1 MSDIV
6 PEITKEEEIDP
17 LLARLNIA
25 TQHKAPAEKKEA
37 EWNFDLDI
45 EEMKAE
51 AEKKEPPPEEKDPGT
66 KAELKPDPKPV
77 KITEGAKRSSAR
89 TAVSML
95 DLTQKGLF
103 TPLIIRKY
111 KKKFTPEEQERV
123 LQNETKK
130 KKDLTE
136 EDQLLGSKFEK
147 LMAKM
152 NKKLDAVPL
161 DETEKKDL
169 EEAFYSYFDF
179 KEKTLPPEWFVGL
192 AITNSIGKRAIDLFT
207 D

>member
-1 MSDIV
+1 
-6 PEITKEEEIDP
+6 
-17 LLARLNIA
+17 
-25 TQHKAPAEKKEA
+25 
-37 EWNFDLDI
+37 
-45 EEMKAE
+45 MKAD
-51 AEKKEPPPEEKDPGT
+51 AESKENAPTNAPDPGAKTDSKLEAKPT
-66 KAELKPDPKPV
+66 KVTDA
-77 KITEGAKRSSAR
+77 AKRSSAR

-123 LQNETKK
+123 LLNETKK

-136 EDQLLGSKFEK
+136 EDQLLGAKFEK

-152 NKKLDAVPL
+152 NKKLDAIPL
-161 DETEKKDL
+161 EDSEKTDL